1 MRQMQDSGVEWI
13 GITPS
18 DWQIM
23 RMKNCIL
30 RHDAGAWGDEKQGND
45 RDIICMRVADF
56 DYQRLKFTDSVDF
69 TIRNYAKEQI
79 DKLILRNGDIL
90 IEKSGG
96 GDKTPVGRAVIYD
109 RETPALFA
117 NFLERIQT
125 NKNMDSKFLL
135 YILSAFYSN
144 GYIKNYVKQT
154 TGIQNLDI
162 QAMISSVF
170 VAVPKIHLQQH
181 ISNFLDTKCAKIDVL
196 ISKQQEAI
204 EKLKAYKLSVIAE
217 AVTKGL
223 NPEAPM
229 RDSGIKWLG
238 CIPQHWEF
246 RRTKSM
252 AKIVDCKNR
261 TPENKPEGEFTVVRT
276 TCIKDGKFSYEGSF
290 QTDEENYTIWTERGA
305 PKSGDVFFTREAPMG
320 EACMVPDVDN
330 LCMGQ
335 RVMYFRPFDDVDG
348 RFILYSIY
356 GPLVREYIESKSK
369 GSTVG
374 HLKLGQVADL
384 PMLYCPY
391 EEQQQICNYLDREC
405 EKIEALIQKKQTV
418 IERLTEYK
426 KSLIY
431 EVVTGKREV

>member
-1 MRQMQDSGVEWI
+1 MREMKDSGIDWI
-13 GITPS
+13 GKIPKSWKVSTIKREYSFQTGWTPS
-18 DWQIM
+18 TDKDDYFDGGNIWANISDLKQKTIFESQKHISDEAVRVSSM
-23 RMKNCIL
+23 NISPKGSLMYAFKLSVGAVSFCGCDMYTNEAIATFLPGKNSLDYLYYLAPLAIIKN
-30 RHDAGAWGDEKQGND
+30 ANENIYGAKLLNQ
-45 RDIICMRVADF
+45 
-56 DYQRLKFTDSVDF
+56 QL
-69 TIRNYAKEQI
+69 IRNAKIILPPVDEQHQI
-79 DKLILRNGDIL
+79 AK
-90 IEKSGG
+90 
-96 GDKTPVGRAVIYD
+96 Y
-109 RETPALFA
+109 
-117 NFLERIQT
+117 
-125 NKNMDSKFLL
+125 
-135 YILSAFYSN
+135 
-144 GYIKNYVKQT
+144 
-154 TGIQNLDI
+154 LDE
-162 QAMISSVF
+162 
-170 VAVPKIHLQQH
+170 
-181 ISNFLDTKCAKIDVL
+181 NCAKIDAV
-196 ISKQQEAI
+196 IARQQEAI

-223 NPEAPM
+223 DPDVPM

-238 CIPQHWEF
+238 CIPAHWEF

-261 TPENKPEGEFTVVRT
+261 TPENKPDGECTVVRT

-305 PKSGDVFFTREAPMG
+305 PMAGDVFFTREAPMG
-320 EACMVPDVDN
+320 EACMVPDADN

-335 RVMYFRPFDDVDG
+335 RVMYFRPFNNVDG

-405 EKIEALIQKKQTV
+405 KKIEALIQQKQTV

-426 KSLIY
+426 KSLVY
-431 EVVTGKREV
+431 EVVTGKREVR